1 MKMFVM
7 VSQLGTSVILPI
19 LVCVFAGVWI
29 DNRFGTELT
38 VVFIILG
45 VLAGVRNAWVMLQKI
60 VKDMKEESDEKENWY
75 WVYYSHCNNRS
86 SYYKYG
92 IK

>member
-7 VSQLGTSVILPI
+7 ISQLGTSVILPI

-38 VVFIILG
+38 VVFIVLG
-45 VLAGVRNAWVMLQKI
+45 VLAGVRNAWVILQKI
-60 VKDMKEESDEKENWY
+60 VKDMKEESDEKE
-75 WVYYSHCNNRS
+75 
-86 SYYKYG
+86 
-92 IK
+92 